1 MRDAFEEEENVK
13 FSYFHIFN
21 SQKISITTFTK
32 RYEQQLQSYL
42 SQQFSID
49 QLAFTKENIQNN
61 IETVN

>member
-1 MRDAFEEEENVK
+1 MRNAFEEEENVK
-13 FSYFHIFN
+13 SEFS
-21 SQKISITTFTK
+21 SINDHFFPLFG

-61 IETVN
+61 IETVNDQTH